1 MDPDQGIQ
9 YACCERSQIK
19 LMELLEYTV
28 SARAANITINRPEKR
43 NALNPEL
50 VSLLTKAFGRAIKD
64 EQVKVIVLRA
74 NGEVFSAGADLEY
87 LQQIQDNSEEE
98 NFRDT
103 TALKE
108 LFLSIYRSP
117 KLVIAQV
124 EGHAIAGGCG
134 LASVCDIIF
143 SVPEA
148 KFGYTEVKI
157 GFIPALV
164 SCFLVRKL
172 GEGRAKEL
180 VLSGELIDAGTAADY
195 GLINFVVSKENIAAQ
210 VDAYAQKIIRSA
222 SGQSIALSKELL
234 NSVQD
239 LSLEDSLSL
248 AVKLNIQ
255 TRSSADCRRGISAF
269 LKKEK
274 FEW

>member
-1 MDPDQGIQ
+1 MDLI
-9 YACCERSQIK
+9 ACSKSERVAI
-19 LMELLEYTV
+19 
-28 SARAANITINRPEKR
+28 ITINRAEKR

-50 VSLLTKAFGRAIKD
+50 VKCLTNAFIAAAED
-64 EQVKVIVLRA
+64 EEVKVIVLKA

-87 LQQIQDNSEEE
+87 LQQLQNNTNEE
-98 NFRDT
+98 NFGDT
-103 TALKE
+103 FALKE
-108 LFLSIYRSP
+108 LFLTIYRSP

-134 LASVCDIIF
+134 LVSVCDIVF

-164 SCFLVRKL
+164 TCFLVRKL

-180 VLSGELIDAGTAADY
+180 LLTGELIDASTASNY
-195 GLINFVVSKENIAAQ
+195 GLINFIASKDDISIS
-210 VDAYAQKIIRSA
+210 VTAYAQQIVRATSA
-222 SGQSIALSKELL
+222 QSIALSKKLL

-239 LSLEDSLSL
+239 LSLEDGLNL
-248 AVKLNIQ
+248 AVRLNVE
-255 TRSSADCRRGISAF
+255 TRSSADCKKGIAAF
-269 LKKEK
+269 LNKDKL
-274 FEW
+274 EW

>member
-1 MDPDQGIQ
+1 MNRLISTMDLI
-9 YACCERSQIK
+9 A
-19 LMELLEYTV
+19 YTQSNRV
-28 SARAANITINRPEKR
+28 ADITINRPEKR

-50 VSLLTKAFGRAIKD
+50 IQLLTNAINKASLAAD
-64 EQVKVIVLRA
+64 VKVIVLKA

-87 LQQIQDNSEEE
+87 LQSLQNNTDLE
-98 NFRDT
+98 NFNDT
-103 TALKE
+103 NALKE

-134 LASVCDIIF
+134 LVSVCDIVF

-164 SCFLVRKL
+164 TSFLLRKL

-180 VLSGELIDAGTAADY
+180 LLTGNLIDANTASDY
-195 GLINFVVSKENIAAQ
+195 GLINFIVNKEDIAQSVAI
-210 VDAYAQKIIRSA
+210 YAQKIVQGTSA
-222 SGQSIALSKELL
+222 NSIALSKQLITSVKDLPLDDGL
-234 NSVQD
+234 N
-239 LSLEDSLSL
+239 L
-248 AVKLNIQ
+248 AVSLNVQ
-255 TRSSADCRRGISAF
+255 TRSSADFKRGVAAF
-269 LKKEK
+269 LNKEK
-274 FEW
+274 LEW